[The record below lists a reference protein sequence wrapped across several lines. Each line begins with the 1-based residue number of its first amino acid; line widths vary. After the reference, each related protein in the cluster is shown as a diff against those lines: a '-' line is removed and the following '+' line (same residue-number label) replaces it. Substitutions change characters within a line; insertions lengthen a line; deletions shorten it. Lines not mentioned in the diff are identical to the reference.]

1 MSAQRIITIVKPYL
15 ESRDRKGTYIDIGAN
30 VGLTTL
36 PMIDYFNEIHCFEP
50 NPVALDKMKDN
61 IDINLVNIHPVAVS
75 NFIGSADL
83 VVPNNNTE
91 HGSIVNVR
99 YDKWQGNR
107 RIKTQLYKVDV
118 KTLDSY
124 NFTNVD
130 FIKIDT
136 EQSENEVIEGAM
148 QTIMR
153 DFPVIFMEN
162 KRSEA
167 KKAVDSLISLGYKH
181 RTYRADMMFTKEI
194 K

>member
-1 MSAQRIITIVKPYL
+1 MSAQRIIRIVKPYL
-15 ESRDRKGTYIDIGAN
+15 ESRDRKGTYIDVGAN

-36 PMIDYFNEIHCFEP
+36 PMIDYFDHINCFEP
-50 NPVALDKMKDN
+50 NPVALEQMKNN
-61 IDINLVNIHPVAVS
+61 IDINLVNVHPVALS

-83 VVPNNNTE
+83 IVPNNNSE
-91 HGSIVNVR
+91 HGSIVDKR
-99 YDKWQGNR
+99 YKKWENNR

-124 NFTNVD
+124 NFTGVD

-136 EQSENEVIEGAM
+136 EQSENQIIEGALE
-148 QTIMR
+148 TISR
-153 DFPVIFMEN
+153 DFPVIWMEN

-167 KKAVDSLISLGYKH
+167 KQAVEMLVGLGYRH
-181 RTYRADMMFTKEI
+181 RTYKADMMFTKEI